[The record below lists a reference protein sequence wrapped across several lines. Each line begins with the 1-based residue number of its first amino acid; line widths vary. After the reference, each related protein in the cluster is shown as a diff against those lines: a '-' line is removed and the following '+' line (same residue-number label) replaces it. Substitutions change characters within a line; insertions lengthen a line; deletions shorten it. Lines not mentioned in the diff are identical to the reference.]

1 MVPKSNEFFN
11 FSVHDWKEEQQFMTS
26 LAPLFSLN
34 CLLRGSGI
42 NEKCKKV

>member
-1 MVPKSNEFFN
+1 
-11 FSVHDWKEEQQFMTS
+11 MTS

-42 NEKCKKV
+42 NEKCKKVCADDKEIIDLKI